1 MGLLEKNSYLKK
13 DNYIF
18 LFEFNIYF
26 FLLIVNFLTYSIYAV
41 LSKYNIFIVEI
52 LININFIIFFYFYKK
67 NFKERI
73 SFNLK
78 FSKNEIIFFLGLLFF
93 LIFLVFSELRVP
105 LFGDEIAPT
114 RRATRTA
121 YFSSF
126 FFFKYF

>member
-78 FSKNEIIFFLGLLFF
+78 FSKNDIIFFEFLCNLVENYSLF
-93 LIFLVFSELRVP
+93 
-105 LFGDEIAPT
+105 
-114 RRATRTA
+114 
-121 YFSSF
+121 
-126 FFFKYF
+126 